1 MNEIKLAT
9 DMTFVF
15 FWQSGCRVLLVPPS
29 IADMMVTILLLRSG
43 FTQTLLKP
51 FLYNELEKAIKIN

>member
-1 MNEIKLAT
+1 
-9 DMTFVF
+9 MTFVF

-51 FLYNELEKAIKIN
+51 FLYNELEKGNQN